1 MVPQRFFGAKEVRL
15 HTFLFHTLLV
25 FLIVIIML
33 NLHLC
38 RYEGERSV
46 EALAEFV
53 NSEADV
59 LVEFYAPWLV
69 IMFNLYSP
77 PKSFSPHCCNEFNS
91 IDVPSVYRCGH
102 CKHLAPVSR

>member
-53 NSEADV
+53 NSEAGGPRLFPRTV
-59 LVEFYAPWLV
+59 
-69 IMFNLYSP
+69 FNQAVLYS
-77 PKSFSPHCCNEFNS
+77 KYQISG
-91 IDVPSVYRCGH
+91 I
-102 CKHLAPVSR
+102 